1 MALIFHNPKIIKLFQ
16 NNSIYLKDFI
26 NFRLFTFFII
36 FTKQS
41 INKHSKSKMKFTRNE
56 ALQSIQNTENWDI
69 AIIGGGATGLG
80 IAVDA
85 ASRGYKTL
93 LVEKYDFA
101 KGTSSKS
108 TKLVHGGVRYLA
120 NGDIK
125 LVLSALKERGLLFK
139 NAPHVSFV
147 QSFVIPSYSTFNKL
161 KFLIGLKLYDWMAGK
176 LRIGK
181 STLLSK
187 DETVQ
192 KLPKVKTKGL
202 VGGIQYYDGQ
212 FDDARLAINL
222 GQTAA
227 EHGATLL
234 NYAEVNNITKDQAGK
249 TNGLTLVD
257 TLSGNTFTVKA
268 KAVINATGVF
278 VDDILKLDTPSHK
291 DIVRPSQGA
300 HIVIDKRFLGNDDAL
315 MIPETSDGRVLFGVP
330 WHDKVLLG
338 TTDTPLHAHQ
348 IEPRPLNEEID
359 FILKTANEYLENA
372 PTEKDV
378 LSVFAGLRPL
388 AAPTDGDTEST
399 KEISRDHKL
408 IKSASNLITITGGK
422 WTTYRK
428 MAEETV
434 DLAIKTANLSVKEC
448 KTHHLPI
455 HGSTLDKKAGHWQVY
470 GTDIE
475 AIMKLASQFPTLGER
490 LHPNYEFIAAEVVW
504 ACRHEMIAKVE
515 DFLARRIRFLL
526 LDAKASLEVAPKV
539 AALMAQE
546 LGKDEQWIAKEI
558 EDYTA
563 LVKNYTL

>member
-1 MALIFHNPKIIKLFQ
+1 
-16 NNSIYLKDFI
+16 
-26 NFRLFTFFII
+26 
-36 FTKQS
+36 
-41 INKHSKSKMKFTRNE
+41 MKFTRNE
-56 ALQSIQNTENWDI
+56 ALKSIQNTPTWDI

-85 ASRGYKTL
+85 ASRGYRTL

-120 NGDIK
+120 NGDVK

-181 STLLSK
+181 SILLNK
-187 DETVQ
+187 DEVSL
-192 KLPKVKTKGL
+192 KLPKIKTKGL
-202 VGGIQYYDGQ
+202 VGGVQYYDGQ
-212 FDDARLAINL
+212 FDDTRLAINL
-222 GQTAA
+222 GQTASA
-227 EHGATLL
+227 HGATLL
-234 NYAEVNNITKDQAGK
+234 NYAEVINITKDSSGK
-249 TNGLTLVD
+249 TNGLTLTD
-257 TLSGNTFTVKA
+257 TMTGDNFTIQA

-278 VDDILKLDTPSHK
+278 VDDILKLDTPTHK

-300 HIVIDKRFLGNDDAL
+300 HIVIDKKFLGNEDAL

-348 IEPRPLNEEID
+348 IEPRPLNEEIE
-359 FILKTANEYLENA
+359 FILKTANDYLENA

-388 AAPTDGDTEST
+388 AAPTDGNSEST

-408 IKSASNLITITGGK
+408 IKSNSQLITITGGK

-434 DLAIKTANLSVKEC
+434 NLAITTANLQPAAC
-448 KTHHLPI
+448 KTHNLPI
-455 HGSTLDKKAGHWQVY
+455 HGYSLEKKPGHWQVY
-470 GTDIE
+470 GSDIVPL
-475 AIMKLASQFPTLGER
+475 MKLASESPALGEK
-490 LHPNYEFIAAEVVW
+490 LHPSYEFLAAEVVW
-504 ACRHEMIAKVE
+504 ACRYEMIAKIE
-515 DFLARRIRFLL
+515 DFLARRVRFLL
-526 LDAKASLEVAPKV
+526 LDAKASLQAAPKV
-539 AALMAQE
+539 AMLMAQE
-546 LGKDEQWIAKEI
+546 LGKDEAWIAREI
-558 EDYTA
+558 EDYTI
-563 LVKNYTL
+563 LVNNYTL

>member
-1 MALIFHNPKIIKLFQ
+1 
-16 NNSIYLKDFI
+16 
-26 NFRLFTFFII
+26 
-36 FTKQS
+36 
-41 INKHSKSKMKFTRNE
+41 MKFTRNE
-56 ALQSIQNTENWDI
+56 ALKTIQEESEWDI

-93 LVEKYDFA
+93 LIEKYDFA

-125 LVLSALKERGLLFK
+125 LVLSALKERGLLFQ

-161 KFLIGLKLYDWMAGK
+161 KFLIGLKLYDWMAGS

-181 STLLSK
+181 STLLNK
-187 DETVQ
+187 KEVVD

-202 VGGIQYYDGQ
+202 LGGVQYFDGQ

-222 GQTAA
+222 AQTAS
-227 EHGATLL
+227 ENGATLL
-234 NYAEVNNITKDQAGK
+234 NYAEASEILKDNSGK
-249 TNGLTLVD
+249 TNGITIKD
-257 TLSGNTFTVKA
+257 TFSDNTYQIKA
-268 KAVINATGVF
+268 KTVINATGVF
-278 VDDILKLDTPSHK
+278 VDDILKLDSPKHK

-300 HIVIDKRFLGNDDAL
+300 HIVIDKKFLGNIDAL

-338 TTDTPLHAHQ
+338 TTDTPLDAHK

-359 FILKTANEYLENA
+359 FILKTADQYLENA

-388 AAPTDGDTEST
+388 AAPSNGDSNST

-408 IKSASNLITITGGK
+408 IKSDSDLITITGGK

-434 DLAIKTANLSVKEC
+434 DLAIVTGKLATVPC
-448 KTHHLPI
+448 KTTHLKI
-455 HGSTLDKKAGHWQVY
+455 HGYSKERREGHWQVY
-470 GTDIE
+470 GSDTS
-475 AIMKLASQFPTLGER
+475 AILALASQNPDLNQK
-490 LHPNYEFIAAEVVW
+490 LHPAYEFIAAEVVW
-504 ACRHEMIAKVE
+504 ACRHEMVAKVE

-526 LDAKASLEVAPKV
+526 LDAKASLEAAPKV
-539 AALMAQE
+539 AALMAKE
-546 LGKDEQWIAKEI
+546 LGKNDEWIQKEI
-558 EDYTA
+558 EDYTL